1 MERIPE
7 PELMDEP
14 GQAAAYAAADF
25 TEPHTHFVELFR
37 AAFGE
42 VAGVALDLGCGPADV
57 TIRFARDQPRCRVH
71 GVDGAAAMLAQGR
84 EAVQRAGLD
93 RRVQLIRGYLP
104 GAALPQARYDAV
116 ISNSLLHHLHEPMA
130 LWTAV
135 QAHAR
140 PGAPVWV
147 MDLMRPASRSEAEAM
162 VARYAAGEPPVL
174 QRDFFHSLLAAYRPA
189 EVQAQLAQAGLA
201 HLEVRPVSDRHLV
214 VSGRA

>member
-25 TEPHTHFVELFR
+25 TAPHTHFVELFR

-57 TIRFARDQPRCRVH
+57 TIRFARDQHHCRVH
-71 GVDGAAAMLAQGR
+71 GVDGAAAMLAHGH
-84 EAVQRAGLD
+84 EAVRRARLD
-93 RRVQLIRGYLP
+93 GRVRLIRGYLP
-104 GAALPQARYDAV
+104 GASLPQARYDAV

-140 PGAPVWV
+140 PGAPILV

-201 HLEVRPVSDRHLV
+201 HLQVQTVSDRHLV